1 MTQAMYIKFLY
12 TAVELQFLK
21 LGYWDMIYILKK
33 VTHYTIQFY
42 DFLTGTKRYDDH
54 TIMIVSIASK
64 ISLIPISQLPSSVLT
79 DLLSVY
85 CFYFSRMSFKWNQ
98 TCIDF
103 LTWFTSLSIEHM
115 RFIYVVSVCIYEL
128 FMSFLFYF
136 ILLTTISLCGYITVY
151 SPIGGHLDYF

>member
-1 MTQAMYIKFLY
+1 
-12 TAVELQFLK
+12 
-21 LGYWDMIYILKK
+21 MIYILKK

-42 DFLTGTKRYDDH
+42 DFFLTGTKRYDHH
-54 TIMIVSIASK
+54 TIMIVFIASK
-64 ISLIPISQLPSSVLT
+64 ISLIPISQFPSSVLT

-98 TCIDF
+98 TCINF

-115 RFIYVVSVCIYEL
+115 RFIYVVSVCIYAL

-136 ILLTTISLCGYITVY
+136 AEYYFIVWIYYSLFTNWWTFGLFLVFNY
-151 SPIGGHLDYF
+151 